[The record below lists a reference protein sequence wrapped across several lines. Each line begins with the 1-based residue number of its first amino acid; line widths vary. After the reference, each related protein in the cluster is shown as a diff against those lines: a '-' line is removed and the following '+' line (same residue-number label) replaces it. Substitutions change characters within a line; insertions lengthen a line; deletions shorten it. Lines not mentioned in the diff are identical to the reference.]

1 MALLRILIT
10 HWLPIVTFCP
20 VNKLPD
26 LIYVTVTVENQFIEL
41 YEARRR
47 IKRAAAWKLDFMEEI
62 ANDVLKEF
70 PEAQEVKV
78 ALLFNRHVATAR
90 RGI

>member
-1 MALLRILIT
+1 MALQRTLIT

-26 LIYVTVTVENQFIEL
+26 LIYITITVEDQFLEL
-41 YEARRR
+41 YQARKR
-47 IKRAAAWKLDFMEEI
+47 IRKVAAWRLRFMEDI
-62 ANDVLKEF
+62 AGLVHIEF

-78 ALLFNRHVATAR
+78 SLLFNRHVVTLR
-90 RGI
+90 KPS